1 LKVRLFRAC
10 LICAWLAKLSQTLT
24 HKRIRFY
31 CSWVYR
37 SGSRLYRTTLI
48 SQWCIFRVLAYFLF
62 SSSSSFTSMAIT
74 NQLRFDNLRGDIFG
88 GVTAAIVSLPLALAF
103 GVASGAGPIAGLYGA
118 VCVGLFAALFG
129 GTPTLISEPTGP
141 MTVVMTAIVAGLTAS
156 NPEDGLAMAFTVV
169 MLAGVFQIIFGIF
182 RLGKYI
188 TLMPYSVISG
198 FMSGIGVILI
208 ILQIAPFLGQA
219 APKGGVLGTV
229 MDIPNLIQNANP
241 PEVILGA
248 VTLAIIFLMPKQLK
262 RLVPPQ
268 LVALVIGT
276 LIALTVFRDA
286 DIRQIGDLGQIPTGL
301 PQFRLP
307 FFRAEQL
314 TTMFVDGVVLGM
326 LGCIDTLLTAVIADS
341 LTRTEH
347 KSDKELIGQGIGNI
361 VSGICGGLPGAGA
374 TMGTV
379 VNIQL
384 GARSAVSGITRA
396 LILVVVVLGAAEFT
410 KPIPMAV
417 LAGIALKV
425 GIDILDWSF
434 LKRSHKVSIKGSLIM
449 YGVLL
454 LTVFVDLIVA
464 VGVGVFIANILTI
477 ERLSSLQSKEV
488 KLITD
493 TDDDVRL
500 SNEDKQLLDQGNG
513 RVLLFYLS
521 GPMIFGL
528 SKAIAREHNAMQDA
542 DALVF
547 DLSDVPMLGVTA
559 SLAIENAIRDA
570 HDKGLQI
577 YLVGA
582 STKVQNRL
590 ERLGLFEIITPEHIL
605 DSRTEALRRAVDQ
618 VSPNQAIA

>member
-1 LKVRLFRAC
+1 
-10 LICAWLAKLSQTLT
+10 
-24 HKRIRFY
+24 
-31 CSWVYR
+31 
-37 SGSRLYRTTLI
+37 
-48 SQWCIFRVLAYFLF
+48 
-62 SSSSSFTSMAIT
+62 MAIT
-74 NQLRFDNLRGDIFG
+74 NQIRFNNLRGDIFG

-103 GVASGAGPIAGLYGA
+103 GVASGTGAIAGLYGA
-118 VCVGLFAALFG
+118 VCVGFFAALFG

-156 NPEDGLAMAFTVV
+156 NPENGLAMAFTVV
-169 MLAGVFQIIFGIF
+169 MLAGLFQIIFGIF
-182 RLGKYI
+182 KLGKYV

-198 FMSGIGVILI
+198 FMSGIGVILV

-229 MDIPNLIQNANP
+229 IAIPQLLANVNP
-241 PEVILGA
+241 PEAILGA
-248 VTLAIIFLMPKQLK
+248 VTLAIIFFMPKKLK
-262 RLVPPQ
+262 QLVPPQ
-268 LVALVIGT
+268 LVALIIGT
-276 LIALTVFRDA
+276 IISLTIFGNV
-286 DIRQIGDLGQIPTGL
+286 DIRRIGEIPIGL
-301 PQFRLP
+301 PTVQLP
-307 FFRAEQL
+307 IFTSGQV
-314 TTMFVDGVVLGM
+314 TTMLVDGVMLGM
-326 LGCIDTLLTAVIADS
+326 LGCIDTLLTAVVADS

-361 VSGICGGLPGAGA
+361 ASGLCGGLPGAGA

-379 VNIQL
+379 VNIQT
-384 GARSAVSGITRA
+384 GATSALSGLTRA
-396 LILVVVVLGAAEFT
+396 LVLLVVVLGAARLT
-410 KPIPMAV
+410 QPVPMAV

-434 LKRSHKVSIKGSLIM
+434 LKRSHKVSLKGSLIM

-477 ERLSSLQSKEV
+477 ERLSNLQSQEI

-500 SNEDKQLLDQGNG
+500 SAEDKRLLDKGNG

-528 SKAIAREHNAMQDA
+528 SKAIAREHNAMQEA
-542 DALVF
+542 DALVM

-570 HDKGLQI
+570 YDKGLQV

-582 STKVQNRL
+582 STKIQKRL
-590 ERLGLFEIITPEHIL
+590 ERLGLFDLVTTKHIL
-605 DSRTEALRRAVDQ
+605 SDRTEALCQAVDY
-618 VSPNQAIA
+618 VHDKGVVT

>member
-1 LKVRLFRAC
+1 M
-10 LICAWLAKLSQTLT
+10 
-24 HKRIRFY
+24 
-31 CSWVYR
+31 
-37 SGSRLYRTTLI
+37 G
-48 SQWCIFRVLAYFLF
+48 
-62 SSSSSFTSMAIT
+62 IT
-74 NQLRFDNLRGDIFG
+74 NQIRFDNLRGDIFG
-88 GVTAAIVSLPLALAF
+88 GVTAAVVSLPLALAF

-118 VCVGLFAALFG
+118 VCVGFFAALFG

-141 MTVVMTAIVAGLTAS
+141 MTVVMTAIVASLTAN
-156 NPEDGLAMAFTVV
+156 NPEIGLAMAFTVV
-169 MLAGVFQIIFGIF
+169 MLAGLFQIIFGIF
-182 RLGKYI
+182 KLGKYI

-229 MDIPNLIQNANP
+229 AAIPQLVAKANL
-241 PEVILGA
+241 PEVILGG
-248 VTLAIIFLMPKQLK
+248 VTLAIIFFMPKKLK

-268 LVALVIGT
+268 LVALIIGT
-276 LIALTVFRDA
+276 IISLTIFGNV
-286 DIRQIGDLGQIPTGL
+286 DIRRIGDLGEIPIGL
-301 PQFRLP
+301 PTFQMPTFT
-307 FFRAEQL
+307 ANQL
-314 TTMFVDGVVLGM
+314 TTMLVDGVMLGI

-379 VNIQL
+379 VNIQT
-384 GARSAVSGITRA
+384 GATSAVSGITRA
-396 LILVVVVLGAAEFT
+396 LLLLVVVLGAARYT
-410 KPIPMAV
+410 QPIPMAV

-425 GIDILDWSF
+425 GLDILDWSF
-434 LKRSHKVSIKGSLIM
+434 LKRSHKVSVKGSLIM

-477 ERLSSLQSKEV
+477 ERLSNLQAKEV

-500 SNEDKQLLDQGNG
+500 SEQDKQILEKGAG

-528 SKAIAREHNAMQDA
+528 SKAIAREHNAMKDA
-542 DALVF
+542 DALVM

-577 YLVGA
+577 YIVGA
-582 STKVQNRL
+582 SAKIQSRL
-590 ERLGLFEIITPEHIL
+590 ERLGLFNMVTAAHIQ
-605 DSRTEALRRAVDQ
+605 DNRTEALRQAVDYAYSKT
-618 VSPNQAIA
+618 VTV